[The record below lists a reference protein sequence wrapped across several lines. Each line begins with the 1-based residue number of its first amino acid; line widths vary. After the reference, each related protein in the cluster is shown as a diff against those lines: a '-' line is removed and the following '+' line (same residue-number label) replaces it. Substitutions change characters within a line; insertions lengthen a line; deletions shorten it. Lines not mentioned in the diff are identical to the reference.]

1 MALPKDALKP
11 AYNYTYPSE
20 RQYFSEATS
29 TLAVGVVS
37 DTKKSGKDYG
47 IVDPKMTEPV
57 TGTLSETGNGAKGV

>member
-1 MALPKDALKP
+1 MALPKNALKP

-37 DTKKSGKDYG
+37 DTTKSGKDYG
-47 IVDPKMTEPV
+47 IVDHKMTDPV
-57 TGTLSETGNGAKGV
+57 TGTFIENGNY